1 MTMPTDR
8 HVLPVSW
15 FRRDPG
21 GTTIYVMP
29 PTDDLDAQLAQRRED
44 LGLEPGESNPSRAL
58 GVVLLI
64 FMAAVAF
71 GIAVVAW
78 VLWR

>member
-1 MTMPTDR
+1 MTER
-8 HVLPVSW
+8 HAQRVDW
-15 FRRDPG
+15 FQRDPG
-21 GTTIYVMP
+21 GTTIYVTP
-29 PTDDLDAQLAQRRED
+29 PTDDLDAQLAQRREE
-44 LGLEPGESNPSRAL
+44 LGLEPGESDPSRAL

-71 GIAVVAW
+71 GIAVAAW